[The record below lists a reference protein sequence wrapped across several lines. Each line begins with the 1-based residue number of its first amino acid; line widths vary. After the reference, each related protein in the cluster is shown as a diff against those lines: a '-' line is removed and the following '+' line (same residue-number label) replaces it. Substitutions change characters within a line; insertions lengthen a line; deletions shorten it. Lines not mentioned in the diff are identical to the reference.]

1 MRKGKSKMKTQM
13 QASAAPK
20 RSPSPASED
29 DDADADDII
38 IPPRASLAQEF
49 EKIGKAEGKRPVSPV
64 KEGKERAEV
73 TEERK
78 EITKVIALGQKE
90 LSH

>member
-1 MRKGKSKMKTQM
+1 MRKGKSKAKAQL

-29 DDADADDII
+29 DIDDNDVIV
-38 IPPRASLAQEF
+38 PPRASLAQEF
-49 EKIGKAEGKRPVSPV
+49 EKISKAEGKRPVSTV
-64 KEGKERAEV
+64 KGRGERVKV

-78 EITKVIALGQKE
+78 EGTKVTAE